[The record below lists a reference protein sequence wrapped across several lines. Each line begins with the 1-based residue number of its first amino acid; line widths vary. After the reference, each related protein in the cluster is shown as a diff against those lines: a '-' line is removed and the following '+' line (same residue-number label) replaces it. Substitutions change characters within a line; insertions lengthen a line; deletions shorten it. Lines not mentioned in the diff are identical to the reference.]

1 MIPRSRLVA
10 AYAVAAQH
18 YASAG
23 NVEATMENL
32 AAMIL
37 VEIAGR
43 GTRLGD
49 APKSPAAGY
58 CGVHRRRP

>member
-10 AYAVAAQH
+10 AYAAASQH

-43 GTRLGD
+43 EHV
-49 APKSPAAGY
+49 S
-58 CGVHRRRP
+58 

>member
-10 AYAVAAQH
+10 AYAAAAQH

-32 AAMIL
+32 VAMIL
-37 VEIAGR
+37 VEIA
-43 GTRLGD
+43 TIHSLWNSQV
-49 APKSPAAGY
+49 AKMLFSEVNEY
-58 CGVHRRRP
+58 Q

>member
-10 AYAVAAQH
+10 AYALAAQH

-23 NVEATMENL
+23 NVEAMRENVM
-32 AAMIL
+32 AMIL

-43 GTRLGD
+43 G
-49 APKSPAAGY
+49 
-58 CGVHRRRP
+58 V